1 MLGSRWKETQK
12 RVESMLVLRHYHH
25 NVQYYVSHSPL
36 TLVPNT
42 KDFIFYYSIKICFI
56 IQLKKLRK
64 FSFQIP
70 IASMKMLIRHWA
82 ASTGTQ
88 RFALVH
94 AIIKARNLN
103 EIYQTNNFTKE
114 SFFLHL
120 AIPSHTILL
129 LVFPLALHL
138 YHDIHKKIII
148 IIE

>member
-103 EIYQTNNFTKE
+103 EIYQTNNFIKE

-120 AIPSHTILL
+120 AMPSLIQYYFLSSLL
-129 LVFPLALHL
+129 LSIF
-138 YHDIHKKIII
+138 IMIFTKKSL
-148 IIE
+148 